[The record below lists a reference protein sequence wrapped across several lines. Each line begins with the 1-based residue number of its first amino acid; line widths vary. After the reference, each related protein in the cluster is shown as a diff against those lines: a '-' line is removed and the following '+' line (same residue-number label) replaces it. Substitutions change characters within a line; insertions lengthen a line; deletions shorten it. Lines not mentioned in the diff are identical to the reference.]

1 MNKLLQ
7 RIVTGVILLAVL
19 LIVFFRLPQ
28 PAAVGVLGAFVV
40 VAAWEWSA
48 FLPLQ
53 RLVSRAA
60 YSLLVLGLLAIS
72 LWAFPARVP
81 LLPLLWVSLLWWL
94 VAFSW
99 VLRFPMKINPFVGAV
114 CGVLVIVPAWVAL
127 ITLLG
132 LPGHDAEPG
141 RGAEYV
147 LFVLMIVWAA
157 DIGAYFVGRRL
168 GRTKLAPSVSP
179 GKTWEGLAGGLVG
192 SVIVALCGAWW
203 FGWPA
208 WFLVPLAASVTAISV
223 VGDLTVSMFK
233 RNAGLKDSGNLF
245 PGHGGVLDRVD
256 SVTAAVPLFALEM
269 TWFGLFSQ

>member
-1 MNKLLQ
+1 MNMLLQ

-48 FLPLQ
+48 FLPLE
-53 RLVSRAA
+53 RFVARAA
-60 YSLLVLGLLAIS
+60 YALLVLGLLVLS
-72 LWAFPARVP
+72 LWAIPARLS
-81 LLPLLWVSLLWWL
+81 LLPLLWISLLWWV

-99 VLRFPMKINPFVGAV
+99 VLRFPKKISPVSGAV

-132 LPGHDAEPG
+132 LPG

-168 GRTKLAPSVSP
+168 GRTKLAPRVSP
-179 GKTWEGLAGGLVG
+179 GKTWEGLVGGIIG
-192 SVIVALCGAWW
+192 SVIIALCGAWW
-203 FGWPA
+203 FDWSA
-208 WFLVPLAASVTAISV
+208 WFLVPLAVSIAAISV

-233 RNAGLKDSGNLF
+233 RNVGLKDSGNLF

-269 TWFGLFSQ
+269 TWIGLFGQ